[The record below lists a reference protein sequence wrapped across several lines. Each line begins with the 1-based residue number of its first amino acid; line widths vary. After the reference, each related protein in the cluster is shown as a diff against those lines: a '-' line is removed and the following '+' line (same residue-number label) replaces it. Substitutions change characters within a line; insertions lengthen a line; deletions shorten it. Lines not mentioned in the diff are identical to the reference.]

1 MNTANIYKQIGN
13 KVVKTSGI
21 GCCFY
26 VELLIS
32 FNQKQWQRTM
42 SRVKVFCDMY
52 RDCIEIFEIPSK
64 HISYYCRLN
73 RKIKEELE
81 KNKVLTYID

>member
-1 MNTANIYKQIGN
+1 
-13 KVVKTSGI
+13 
-21 GCCFY
+21 
-26 VELLIS
+26 
-32 FNQKQWQRTM
+32 M